1 MRKGGQEEKGLG
13 DGKERRE
20 GQKRSEKTYISDII
34 WSACFS
40 AYVHDVS
47 TVVAICLP
55 YVQFN
60 FLPKCSIL
68 ANFDHLE

>member
-13 DGKERRE
+13 DGKKRRE

-40 AYVHDVS
+40 AYLHDVS
-47 TVVAICLP
+47 TVVAIYLP